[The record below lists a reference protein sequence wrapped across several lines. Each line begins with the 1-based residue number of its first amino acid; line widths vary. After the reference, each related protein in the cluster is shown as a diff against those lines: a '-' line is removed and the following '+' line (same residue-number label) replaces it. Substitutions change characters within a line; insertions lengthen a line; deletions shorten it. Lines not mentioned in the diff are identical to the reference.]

1 MRPVQQSH
9 LSPVVRLFVGHKA
22 HVQAAFCSRELLR
35 HAFRCFDDPEVECFA
50 LHDELVFV
58 LQFLLNLFDVL
69 AGEARH
75 DTVHQRGIHA
85 ACPFEPCREIPAELP
100 EVDVLSDDSLQVM
113 PVLENQFAGKNNQ
126 SLAFVAIEM
135 PETMVEQLRQFPGVG
150 DCRTVVEPA
159 SRIECDAGL
168 GRIGNHKTNFRLFGQ
183 FHILVKMT
191 VRVKRT
197 TDDIYQAVCV
207 YHLPVFKPLQV
218 DMVKA
223 VLPVEHIH
231 HAFFDRLYHDHTA
244 VEVTALIHIRYN
256 PIHEGAQEIA
266 FAKLYDSLR
275 SHCLRSRLTIQFTHG
290 YIDLIDLYLF

>member
-1 MRPVQQSH
+1 MYW
-9 LSPVVRLFVGHKA
+9 
-22 HVQAAFCSRELLR
+22 
-35 HAFRCFDDPEVECFA
+35 
-50 LHDELVFV
+50 
-58 LQFLLNLFDVL
+58 
-69 AGEARH
+69 
-75 DTVHQRGIHA
+75 
-85 ACPFEPCREIPAELP
+85 
-100 EVDVLSDDSLQVM
+100 SDDSLQVM